1 MEGNMESHMSSNLHT
16 NAVMGPHTKERNTC
30 KKVAYFMTKC
40 NMISWNGKR
49 VVVRENDK
57 N

>member
-1 MEGNMESHMSSNLHT
+1 MEGNMEFHMSSNLHT

-49 VVVRENDK
+49 VVGSSEGK
-57 N
+57 